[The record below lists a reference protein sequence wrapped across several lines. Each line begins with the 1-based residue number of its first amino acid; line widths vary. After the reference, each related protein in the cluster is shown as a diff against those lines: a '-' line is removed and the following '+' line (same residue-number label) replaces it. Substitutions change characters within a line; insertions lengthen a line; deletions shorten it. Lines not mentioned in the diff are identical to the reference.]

1 MTINDFE
8 TAMPEGIE
16 IDHVFLGTIDGH
28 RNQVKLCK
36 AHHRVKNEQYVFN
49 ARGECFVLSDGVDFE
64 DEMRILSAS
73 GERFFYF
80 VTNSQRAHRDATLDL
95 KLPFEHLA

>member
-8 TAMPEGIE
+8 KAMPEGIE
-16 IDHVFLGTIDGH
+16 IDHVFLGTIDER

-36 AHHRVKNEQYVFN
+36 AHHRVRNDQYVFN
-49 ARGECFVLSDGVDFE
+49 ARGECFVLSEGIDFE
-64 DEMRILSAS
+64 DEMRILSVS

-80 VTNSQRAHRDATLDL
+80 VTNSQRARRDATLDL
-95 KLPFEHLA
+95 KLSFEHLI

>member
-8 TAMPEGIE
+8 KAMPEGIE

-36 AHHRVKNEQYVFN
+36 AHHRVKNDKYVFN
-49 ARGECFVLSDGVDFE
+49 AQGECFVLSDDVDFE
-64 DEMRILSAS
+64 DEMGFIAS
-73 GERFFYF
+73 SDKRFLYF
-80 VTNSQRAHRDATLDL
+80 VTNSHRAHRDATLDL
-95 KLPFEHLA
+95 KLPFENLI